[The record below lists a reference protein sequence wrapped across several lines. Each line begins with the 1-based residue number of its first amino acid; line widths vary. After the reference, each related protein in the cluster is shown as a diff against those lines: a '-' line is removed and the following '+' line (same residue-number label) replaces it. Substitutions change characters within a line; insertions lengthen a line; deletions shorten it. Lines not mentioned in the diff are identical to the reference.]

1 LAYLGASGMLE
12 SDTAYQQ
19 DELILNGV
27 RAVVRS
33 ESMRRLFALV
43 RRVAKSTSA
52 VLIDGETGSGKEL
65 VARAVHHFSP
75 RVNGP
80 FVDLNCTALPEH
92 LLESELFGY
101 QKGAFSGADVMK
113 PGLFELADHGTLF
126 LDEVGDLDS
135 KIQVKLLRALEG
147 ASYYRLGGST
157 KVNVDVRIVAAS
169 NRNLSELVDE
179 GKFRS
184 DLFHRLA
191 QFQLNVPPLRERP
204 EDIVGIAEQEL
215 YRRFPESRFTPE
227 AVQVL
232 QQCEWPGNVRQL
244 KNTIFRAVM
253 TAPNPKTEIRACD
266 LGTEARIH
274 SSPAQTGEAENLYA
288 LEKRMIF
295 QVVET
300 TGNPDAAAK
309 KLGISRRTL
318 ERKLKSY
325 AAESRRPVGGL
336 GVMKPEQQRYYRASV
351 SVPAKVTCSGGE
363 QLQARTVNVS
373 FGDAGL
379 HFDNAIEKLEPCT
392 LSFELPDPVCVLEAK
407 AKLAWCDQ
415 NGLAGM
421 HFMELSNELQGRLEQ
436 WLLTRLRAEGWSL

>member
-1 LAYLGASGMLE
+1 MHEKCTEQL
-12 SDTAYQQ
+12 Q
-19 DELILNGV
+19 DPLILDGV
-27 RAVVRS
+27 HAVVRS

-43 RRVAKSTSA
+43 RQVAKSTSA

-75 RVNGP
+75 RANGP
-80 FVDLNCTALPEH
+80 FVDLNCAALPEH

-101 QKGAFSGADVMK
+101 QKGAFSGADAMK
-113 PGLFELADHGTLF
+113 PGLVELADHGTLF
-126 LDEVGDLDS
+126 LDEIGDLDS
-135 KIQVKLLRALEG
+135 KLQVKLLRVLEG

-157 KVNVDVRIVAAS
+157 KVNVNVRIVAAS
-169 NRNLSELVDE
+169 NRDLSELVNE

-191 QFQLNVPPLRERP
+191 QFQLNVPPLRDRP

-215 YRRFPESRFTPE
+215 RRHCPESRFTPE
-227 AVQVL
+227 ALQVL
-232 QQCEWPGNVRQL
+232 QQCKWPGNVRQL

-253 TAPNPKTEIRACD
+253 TAPNAKTEIRACD
-266 LGTEARIH
+266 LGAETNIH
-274 SSPAQTGEAENLYA
+274 SSPVHTGEAQNLSM

-300 TGNPDAAAK
+300 TGNPEVAAK

-325 AAESRRPVGGL
+325 AAESRGSVTTL
-336 GVMKPEQQRYYRASV
+336 GVMRPEQQRYYRASV
-351 SVPAKVTCSGGE
+351 SVPVTVTCPGRE

-373 FGDAGL
+373 FGGAGL
-379 HFDNAIEKLEPCT
+379 RFESAIDELGLCT
-392 LSFELPDPVCVLEAK
+392 LSFELPDPVCVVEAK
-407 AKLAWCDQ
+407 AELAWCDQ

-421 HFMELSNELQGRLEQ
+421 HFVELPAELQGSLEQ
-436 WLLTRLRAEGWSL
+436 WLVKRMRAEGWSLM